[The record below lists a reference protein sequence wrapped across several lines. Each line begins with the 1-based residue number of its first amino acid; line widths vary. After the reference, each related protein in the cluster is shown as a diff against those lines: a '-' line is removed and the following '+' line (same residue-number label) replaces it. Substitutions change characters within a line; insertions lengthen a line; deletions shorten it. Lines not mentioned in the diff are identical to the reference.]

1 MMECLGV
8 QISCIRSHSGGVVR
22 EAERAEGV
30 AVEGELARDEI
41 DSLFLA
47 CFEVILYNKDQNATN
62 QCRSERHPPG
72 EQA

>member
-8 QISCIRSHSGGVVR
+8 QIRCIRSPSGGVVR

-41 DSLFLA
+41 NSLFLA
-47 CFEVILYNKDQNATN
+47 CFEVVLYHKV
-62 QCRSERHPPG
+62 
-72 EQA
+72 